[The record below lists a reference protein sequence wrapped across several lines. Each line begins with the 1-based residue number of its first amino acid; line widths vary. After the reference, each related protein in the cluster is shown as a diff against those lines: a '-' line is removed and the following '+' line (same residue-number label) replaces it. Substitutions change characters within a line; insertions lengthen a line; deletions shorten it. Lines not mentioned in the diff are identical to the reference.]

1 VILNFVLLF
10 VSFWKYVQR
19 LVSAINHVSVGLALA
34 ATILP
39 CLIVT
44 VKRYGIAVYST
55 TQRRLDAIL
64 IDWHGAERYHG
75 PTGVSWAHFCDDS
88 GRVTSRVPPCPCPES
103 A

>member
-44 VKRYGIAVYST
+44 VKRYIRSRYCGVQYHPAPP
-55 TQRRLDAIL
+55 RCN
-64 IDWHGAERYHG
+64 ID
-75 PTGVSWAHFCDDS
+75 
-88 GRVTSRVPPCPCPES
+88 
-103 A
+103 